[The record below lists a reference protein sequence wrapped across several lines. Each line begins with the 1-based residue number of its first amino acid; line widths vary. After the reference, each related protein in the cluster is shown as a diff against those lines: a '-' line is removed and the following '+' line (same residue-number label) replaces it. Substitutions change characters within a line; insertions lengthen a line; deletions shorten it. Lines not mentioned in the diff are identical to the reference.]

1 MNRKCVGISLI
12 ALTVLSLAC
21 IGQEKMEVIESARID
36 ILEKTHINID
46 GLSSDWEGIAPIY
59 KDSEKSMF
67 AVIDDDYIVIR
78 MDFVDLMPIKEDYFL
93 GIDINFDEITDY
105 RIELNTKDSVLSL
118 EKNDSEEWNE
128 IKSDLEGFALRIVE
142 IKVPL
147 TVLDGEGFFLTG
159 WVYDNLVKNTISH
172 FPWIRSLYPETGF
185 DPEKLTKNEW
195 KEDFEAL
202 YYIVKYNYPYL
213 WVKERTHGY
222 NWLDL
227 KDYYMERLDEV
238 ETNEEFLDLMREA
251 VQSLQN
257 GHTIELFD

>member
-1 MNRKCVGISLI
+1 
-12 ALTVLSLAC
+12 
-21 IGQEKMEVIESARID
+21 
-36 ILEKTHINID
+36 
-46 GLSSDWEGIAPIY
+46 
-59 KDSEKSMF
+59 
-67 AVIDDDYIVIR
+67 
-78 MDFVDLMPIKEDYFL
+78 
-93 GIDINFDEITDY
+93 
-105 RIELNTKDSVLSL
+105 LSL
-118 EKNDSEEWNE
+118 EKNDSGEWKE
-128 IKSDLEGFALRIVE
+128 IKSELEGFALRIVE

-159 WVYDNLVKNTISH
+159 WVYDYLVKNVTSH
-172 FPWIRSLYPETGF
+172 FPWIRSLYPEIGF
-185 DPEKLTKNEW
+185 NPEKLTKNEW

-227 KDYYMERLDEV
+227 KDYYMERLDEI

-257 GHTIELFD
+257 GHTIVFSYRDIEFWRVAYSGILTDEILEANRYWEEKWKYSCPEVFFCYIEGEYIAIGGIDNWKEKYGKI